1 VLRSGGEAPAMAPGQ
16 SRVTFMIDVLLTDD
30 HALVRTGIKRLLE
43 DSNKV
48 RIVGEADCGEDS
60 VTLAQQLNP
69 DVILMDVN
77 MPGIGGVEACR
88 RILQRNPAQKIIVL
102 TIHNE
107 QTFPKRMLEIGAR
120 GYLTKECGVDEM
132 LHAIEQVY
140 NGGNYIAPSI
150 AQQLALSLLPGNEKN
165 PIDRLSRREFQVM
178 LMISHGLT
186 NAAISEKLC
195 LSPKTVSTYRLRLL
209 DKLGA
214 QNEVDLVKIAVEQG
228 MVEFGQSD

>member
-1 VLRSGGEAPAMAPGQ
+1 
-16 SRVTFMIDVLLTDD
+16 MIDVLLIDD
-30 HALVRTGIKRLLE
+30 HELVRTGIRRLLE
-43 DSNKV
+43 DSGQI
-48 RIVGEADCGEDS
+48 RIAGEADCGEDG

-69 DVILMDVN
+69 DVILMDVS

-88 RILQRNPAQKIIVL
+88 RILQRDSSQKIIVL

-132 LHAIEQVY
+132 LLAVKQVY
-140 NGGNYIAPSI
+140 NGKAYIAPSI
-150 AQQLALSLLPGNEKN
+150 AQQLALSLLPGNQHN

-186 NAAISEKLC
+186 NAAISDKLC

-209 DKLGA
+209 EKLGA
-214 QNEVDLVKIAVEQG
+214 QNEVDLIKIAVEQG
-228 MVEFGQSD
+228 MVEFNSSAD

>member
-1 VLRSGGEAPAMAPGQ
+1 
-16 SRVTFMIDVLLTDD
+16 MIDILLIDD
-30 HALVRTGIKRLLE
+30 HALVRTGIRRLLE
-43 DSNKV
+43 DSGQI
-48 RIVGEADCGEDS
+48 RIAGEADCGEDG

-69 DVILMDVN
+69 DVILMDVS

-88 RILQRNPAQKIIVL
+88 RILQRDSSQKIIVL

-132 LHAIEQVY
+132 LLAIQQVY
-140 NGGNYIAPSI
+140 NGKAYIAPSI
-150 AQQLALSLLPGNEKN
+150 AQQLALSLLPGNQHN

-186 NAAISEKLC
+186 NAAISDKLC

-209 DKLGA
+209 EKLGA
-214 QNEVDLVKIAVEQG
+214 QNEVDLIKIAVEQG
-228 MVEFGQSD
+228 MVEFNSSS

>member
-1 VLRSGGEAPAMAPGQ
+1 
-16 SRVTFMIDVLLTDD
+16 MISVLLTDD
-30 HALVRTGIKRLLE
+30 HALVRSGIKRLLE
-43 DSNKV
+43 DSKQV
-48 RIVGEADCGEDS
+48 RIIGEAESGEEG
-60 VTLAQQLNP
+60 VKLAQQLEP

-88 RILQRNPAQKIIVL
+88 RILQRNPRQKIIVL

-132 LHAIEQVY
+132 ISAIVQVHR
-140 NGGNYIAPSI
+140 GGAYIAPSI
-150 AQQLALSLLPGNEKN
+150 AQQLALSLLPGNEHN

-186 NAAISEKLC
+186 NAEISDKLC

-214 QNEVDLVKIAVEQG
+214 QNEVDLIKIAVEQG
-228 MVEFGQSD
+228 MVEFAHTD

>member
-1 VLRSGGEAPAMAPGQ
+1 
-16 SRVTFMIDVLLTDD
+16 MINVLLTDD
-30 HALVRTGIKRLLE
+30 HALVRTGIRRLLE
-43 DSNKV
+43 DSGQV
-48 RIVGEADCGEDS
+48 AIVGEAASGEEG
-60 VTLAQQLNP
+60 VRLAQEVDA
-69 DVILMDVN
+69 DVILMDVS

-88 RILQRNPAQKIIVL
+88 RILQRDPEQKIIVL
-102 TIHNE
+102 TVHNE

-132 LHAIEQVY
+132 LLAIRQVNDGHA
-140 NGGNYIAPSI
+140 YIAPSI
-150 AQQLALSLLPGNEKN
+150 AQQLALSLLPGNQHN

-186 NAAISEKLC
+186 NAQISDKLC

-209 DKLGA
+209 EKLGA

-228 MVEFGQSD
+228 MVEFNSSD

>member
-1 VLRSGGEAPAMAPGQ
+1 
-16 SRVTFMIDVLLTDD
+16 MIDVLLTDD
-30 HALVRTGIKRLLE
+30 HALVRTGIRRLLE
-43 DSNKV
+43 DSGEV
-48 RIVGEADCGEDS
+48 RIVGEASSGEEG
-60 VTLAQQLNP
+60 VTLAQELGP
-69 DVILMDVN
+69 DVILMDVS

-88 RILQRNPAQKIIVL
+88 RILQRDATQKIIVL

-107 QTFPKRMLEIGAR
+107 QTFPKRMLEIGAK
-120 GYLTKECGVDEM
+120 GYLTKDCGVDEM
-132 LHAIEQVY
+132 LMAIKQVY
-140 NGGNYIAPSI
+140 AGGAYIAPSI
-150 AQQLALSLLPGNEKN
+150 AQQLALSLLPGNEHN

-186 NAAISEKLC
+186 NSVISEKLC

-228 MVEFGQSD
+228 MVEFTSSQD

>member
-1 VLRSGGEAPAMAPGQ
+1 
-16 SRVTFMIDVLLTDD
+16 MINVLLTDD
-30 HALVRTGIKRLLE
+30 HALVRSGIRRLLE
-43 DSNKV
+43 DSGQV
-48 RIVGEADCGEDS
+48 RIVGEAESGEEG
-60 VTLAQQLNP
+60 VKLAQELAP

-88 RILQRNPAQKIIVL
+88 RILQRNPQQKIIVL

-132 LHAIEQVY
+132 LSAIARVY
-140 NGGNYIAPSI
+140 KGGAYIAPSI
-150 AQQLALSLLPGNEKN
+150 AQQLALALLPGNERS

-178 LMISHGLT
+178 LMISHGLS
-186 NAAISEKLC
+186 NAEISDKLC

-209 DKLGA
+209 EKLGA
-214 QNEVDLVKIAVEQG
+214 QNEVDLIKIAVEQG
-228 MVEFGQSD
+228 MVEFAHSD

>member
-1 VLRSGGEAPAMAPGQ
+1 
-16 SRVTFMIDVLLTDD
+16 MIDVLLTDD
-30 HALVRTGIKRLLE
+30 HALVRTGIRRLLE
-43 DSNKV
+43 DSGEV
-48 RIVGEADCGEDS
+48 RITGEANSGEEG
-60 VTLAQQLNP
+60 VALAQELNP
-69 DVILMDVN
+69 DVILMDVS

-88 RILQRNPAQKIIVL
+88 RILQRDPAQKIIVL

-107 QTFPKRMLEIGAR
+107 QTFPKRMLEIGAK

-132 LHAIEQVY
+132 LMAIKQVY
-140 NGGNYIAPSI
+140 NGGAYIAPII
-150 AQQLALSLLPGNEKN
+150 AQQLALSLLPGNELN

-186 NAAISEKLC
+186 NAEISEKLC

-228 MVEFGQSD
+228 MVEFASSG

>member
-1 VLRSGGEAPAMAPGQ
+1 
-16 SRVTFMIDVLLTDD
+16 MISILLTDD
-30 HALVRTGIKRLLE
+30 HALVRTGIRRLLE
-43 DSNKV
+43 DSKQVN
-48 RIVGEADCGEDS
+48 IVGEAECGEDS
-60 VTLAQQLNP
+60 IKLAQDLNP

-88 RILQRNPAQKIIVL
+88 RILQRNSAQKIIVL

-132 LHAIEQVY
+132 LEAIRKVY
-140 NGGNYIAPSI
+140 NGGAYIAPSI
-150 AQQLALSLLPGNEKN
+150 AQQLALSLLPGNEHS

-186 NAAISEKLC
+186 NAEISEKLC
-195 LSPKTVSTYRLRLL
+195 LSPKTISTYRLRLL

-228 MVEFGQSD
+228 MVEFAHSE